1 MNTEVVNVKVHAILS
16 PVDSVA
22 RCFLQ
27 NITQFNGKFGCS
39 LCLHPGQHVKVGNGY
54 TRVYCGNEGI
64 ARTMEQHHRDAEQ
77 AVAENIPING
87 VKGVSLLM
95 LLPTFNITVSF
106 PPEYMHAVL
115 LGVVKYFFFMWFDSK
130 YNQCTWYIGSKK
142 FIFNDRLLNIHPP
155 CELTRTPRALED
167 MKLYKASEWKNML
180 LYYSLPCLQ
189 GLLPNNYF
197 KHWSLLVF
205 SVHKFLADRITE
217 ENFKDA
223 EKALRKFVFEM
234 ETLYGKE
241 HMKFNVHLLLHIP
254 KSVKLFGAIWAW
266 SAFPFE
272 SYNRVLRNMIYNSQ
286 FVTMQV
292 CNSYLRLQQTKNC
305 TIFNKK
311 NCSVEGKKLYNHL
324 IEKMKLSS
332 NKSILYDGYLRIFG
346 AGKIINLNL
355 IEITVIQKLINQNF
369 EYDNVYSFERFIC
382 KNVLYHTSNYLRMY
396 KRNNSIVRI
405 NNGSFINIKHILRIS
420 VVAGINNIQKYVIL
434 GQFYRLIRDTL
445 CDYGDISSS
454 SYLYTA
460 F

>member
-1 MNTEVVNVKVHAILS
+1 MVWKPTKPVVDIFLKPFINELRDLHEHGIDCLPPNFNKVVNVKVHAILS

-22 RCFLQ
+22 KCFLQ
-27 NITQFNGKFGCS
+27 NITQFNGKFNGCS
-39 LCLHPGQHVKVGNGY
+39 LCLHPGQHVKVRNGY

-155 CELTRTPRALED
+155 CELTRTPRVLED

-189 GLLPNNYF
+189 DLLPNNYF

-205 SVHKFLADRITE
+205 SMHKFLADRITE
-217 ENFKDA
+217 KDFKDA
-223 EKALRKFVFEM
+223 EKALRKFVFKM

-254 KSVKLFGAIWAW
+254 KSVKLFG
-266 SAFPFE
+266 
-272 SYNRVLRNMIYNSQ
+272 
-286 FVTMQV
+286 
-292 CNSYLRLQQTKNC
+292 
-305 TIFNKK
+305 TI
-311 NCSVEGKKLYNHL
+311 
-324 IEKMKLSS
+324 
-332 NKSILYDGYLRIFG
+332 
-346 AGKIINLNL
+346 
-355 IEITVIQKLINQNF
+355 
-369 EYDNVYSFERFIC
+369 
-382 KNVLYHTSNYLRMY
+382 
-396 KRNNSIVRI
+396 
-405 NNGSFINIKHILRIS
+405 
-420 VVAGINNIQKYVIL
+420 
-434 GQFYRLIRDTL
+434 
-445 CDYGDISSS
+445 
-454 SYLYTA
+454 
-460 F
+460 